1 MKTKKNI
8 LIVEDD
14 KFIADIYKRKFNQ
27 EGFGVEIA
35 KDGLKALKIIR
46 EKKPDLLLLDIILP
60 GFNGWQI
67 LRQIKEDQ
75 KLKDLKVVILSNLEQ
90 RKDIE
95 KGIKLGAQAYL
106 IKAHYT
112 PSEVVKEIKK
122 II

>member
-60 GFNGWQI
+60 DFNGWQI